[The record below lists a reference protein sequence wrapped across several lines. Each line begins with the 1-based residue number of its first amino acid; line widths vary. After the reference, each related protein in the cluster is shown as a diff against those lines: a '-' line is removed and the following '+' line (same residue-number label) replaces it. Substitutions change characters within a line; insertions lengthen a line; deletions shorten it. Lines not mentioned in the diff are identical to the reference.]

1 MRLIDADK
9 LKQHY
14 NWWNNEEQRTF
25 DQIVDAQ
32 PTVGGECIPR
42 EWLLKNTNTGMNVI
56 EMMQAIKDA
65 PVIAV
70 PNIDSAPVV
79 HGEWIDGLDIPKE
92 ERERHPYVYL
102 HGEKYCSACY
112 KEAYF
117 DTDYGQQ
124 FFDYCPNCGAKM
136 DGGDGR

>member
-14 NWWNNEEQRTF
+14 AWWNNEEQRTF

-42 EWLLKNTNTGMNVI
+42 EWLLKNTNTGMNAI

-79 HGEWIDGLDIPKE
+79 HGEWNEWLPGDIALIMTGE
-92 ERERHPYVYL
+92 EMLLE
-102 HGEKYCSACY
+102 CSVCTA
-112 KEAYF
+112 KFAN
-117 DTDYGQQ
+117 QSH
-124 FFDYCPNCGAKM
+124 YCPNCGAKM
-136 DGGDGR
+136 DGGDHNALD